1 MQDTE
6 GIILVV
12 DNDSDVLFTAS
23 LILEDD
29 FAEVHTVQKSDAVF
43 SFLGKNEVDV
53 ILLDMNFSKGAT
65 SGKQGLNLLEQIK
78 QKHPAVQVIMSTAY
92 GDIDLAV
99 SSMQKGAC
107 DFVMKPWEP
116 AKLISRI
123 NKALA
128 NKPQLETEQLEEDK
142 PATQSKLVFQ
152 SKAMQD
158 IMKLVEKVAATESSV
173 LILGENGTGKGLLA
187 KEIHRLSQRNKKPF
201 VQIDLGSLPAS
212 LFEAELF
219 GHAKGA
225 YTDAREMKKG
235 MIEMADGGTL
245 FLDEIGN
252 LSPMLQ
258 AKLLTV
264 VQSKRIVRIGEMEE
278 RAIDFRLISATNMPL
293 EEMMEQSR
301 DGMPAF
307 RRDLFFRINTVEILL
322 PPLRERVEDIPLLT
336 SHILQKLE
344 HKYAK
349 KELKLSQEAS
359 TSLKKHSWPGNIRE
373 LEQVLERAV
382 ILSDSEVIEA
392 EALKLRGIHQSPNTN
407 TSESLNLEEMEKQ
420 AIVKLIDKHKGN
432 MTKVAKELGVGRT
445 TLYRRLQKYDL

>member
-1 MQDTE
+1 
-6 GIILVV
+6 
-12 DNDSDVLFTAS
+12 
-23 LILEDD
+23 
-29 FAEVHTVQKSDAVF
+29 
-43 SFLGKNEVDV
+43 
-53 ILLDMNFSKGAT
+53 
-65 SGKQGLNLLEQIK
+65 
-78 QKHPAVQVIMSTAY
+78 STAY

-301 DGMPAF
+301 D
-307 RRDLFFRINTVEILL
+307 
-322 PPLRERVEDIPLLT
+322 
-336 SHILQKLE
+336 
-344 HKYAK
+344 
-349 KELKLSQEAS
+349 
-359 TSLKKHSWPGNIRE
+359 
-373 LEQVLERAV
+373 
-382 ILSDSEVIEA
+382 
-392 EALKLRGIHQSPNTN
+392 
-407 TSESLNLEEMEKQ
+407 
-420 AIVKLIDKHKGN
+420 
-432 MTKVAKELGVGRT
+432 
-445 TLYRRLQKYDL
+445 